1 MSRLRAVTAAEIAAL
16 EAAGVTAEAWEQIAV
31 SDDFQPAQ
39 LAQCRLEGRVEIGP
53 GVRIRRSCLR
63 NCRIGAGTLIE
74 DVTALVCRERSRF
87 GNGTAV
93 ATLNECGGRTVRIHD
108 RLSAQT
114 AYLAAVWRHR
124 PQLIAALDALAE
136 RYAASQESDCCEV
149 GSDCCIAGARFLRE
163 VRIGN
168 GVTIEGASL
177 LENGTVCDGARIGID
192 VKARDFICAEG
203 CRVDNGTTLER
214 VFVGENC
221 ILDKGF
227 TASESLFFAHSH
239 CENGE
244 AAAVFAGPCTVSH
257 HKSTL
262 LIAGLFSFFNA
273 GSGANQSNHLFKSG
287 PVHQAV
293 HLRGGK
299 FASGAYIM
307 APAVEGPF
315 TMVMGHH
322 KAHHDTTEFPFS
334 YLIEKEGRSVL
345 LPGVNLTSYGTVRD
359 LAKWPARD
367 RRTVRRDVVD
377 FAEENPYL
385 CGLMLRAVD
394 RLHRLAEEHPDAESY
409 FCNRVQIRAAAARRG
424 IGLYNKAIVAAL
436 GAMLAE
442 GTASEAFDGRGRWLD
457 IAGQYIT
464 QRSVETIVAAIESG
478 AMKNFHEIDACFR
491 IFHKHYA
498 DYARSWAEAVYGE
511 MLGHAPSAAE
521 IAEAVEAGANAR
533 AAMRRT
539 TDADCAGDCAAEM
552 AVGYGLDT
560 ATEEARM
567 ADFRAVRGLQP
578 AEPGE
583 RLNEVQNTR

>member
-1 MSRLRAVTAAEIAAL
+1 MSALRALTAAEIAAL
-16 EAAGVTAEAWEQIAV
+16 EAAGVTAEAWPQIAV
-31 SDDFQPAQ
+31 SDDFTPAQ
-39 LAQCRLEGRVEIGP
+39 LAQSRLEGRVEIASGAC
-53 GVRIRRSCLR
+53 IRRSCVR
-63 NCRIGAGTLIE
+63 NYRIGEGALVEG
-74 DVTALVCRERSRF
+74 VTALECRHRSRF

-114 AYLAAVWRHR
+114 AYLAALYRHR
-124 PQLIAALDALAE
+124 PQLVAAIEAMSE
-136 RYAASQESDCCEV
+136 RYAEAQASELGTV
-149 GSDCCIAGARFLRE
+149 GSGSRIVGARFVRE
-163 VRIGN
+163 VRIGC
-168 GVTIEGASL
+168 GVTIDGASR
-177 LENGTVCDGARIGID
+177 LENGTVCDGARIGVD
-192 VKARDFICAEG
+192 VKAHGFICAEQS
-203 CRVDNGTTLER
+203 RVDNGTTLEH

-244 AAAVFAGPCTVSH
+244 AAAIFAGPYTVSH

-273 GSGANQSNHLFKSG
+273 GSGSNQSNHLFKSG

-334 YLIEKEGRSVL
+334 YLLEKEGRSCL

-359 LAKWPARD
+359 LAKWPERD
-367 RRTVRRDVVD
+367 RRTVGRDVVD
-377 FAEENPYL
+377 FAAENPYL

-394 RLHRLAEEHPDAESY
+394 RLHRLEEAHPEAESY
-409 FCNRVQIRAAAARRG
+409 LYNRTVIRAAAARRG
-424 IGLYNKAIVAAL
+424 VGLYNKAVVAAL
-436 GAMLAE
+436 GAMLAA
-442 GTASEAFDGRGRWLD
+442 GSDRPAYDGSGDWLD

-464 QRSVETIVAAIESG
+464 RREVDRIVAAIESG
-478 AMKNFHEIDACFR
+478 ELNDFAAIDNRFR
-491 IFHKHYA
+491 IFHLHYT
-498 DYARSWAEAVYGE
+498 DYARSWAEQVYAE
-511 MLGHAPSAAE
+511 MLGHAPSAQERADA
-521 IAEAVEAGANAR
+521 IAAGESAR

-539 TDADCAGDCAAEM
+539 TDADCAGDCSPEM
-552 AVGYGLDT
+552 AVGYGIDST
-560 ATEEARM
+560 GEEERM
-567 ADFRAVRGLQP
+567 ADFRAVRGL
-578 AEPGE
+578 
-583 RLNEVQNTR
+583 